1 MSPKSGH
8 RFWGKDTHKKMSLS
22 PAMKNAFKIFFNEES
37 ANPWLVLFFLVL
49 ASTLELISLGVLL
62 PLLSFW
68 SGQGVSSTSMLSNLV
83 VSGFDYLQIPRQPV
97 YFIALTTTGLALKF
111 LLSFIALSYAGVVQA
126 RVATNFRKRAVKSLF
141 NARWGFLLSQRSG
154 NVANVVGYQAARAS
168 RAYMAS
174 ADYLAALFQ
183 VSVYFIVGLLIS
195 IKLAIIAGLLGIFA
209 KLLLNKLIV
218 QARQAGQEQTNSTS
232 LFVSQIGDLLANL
245 KSIKSMDRQNN
256 LVGFAHRQIDQLYR
270 AMCRQSLAK
279 YGMRRGGDIIL
290 IISLGIGLIIAVEY
304 LKLELTEVVVLGLVV
319 LRGADT
325 FQQLQNHLVSLSD
338 SESAYWNSR
347 QLIAEFEANAE
358 SRTGQPFTSLAKGCR
373 FDHVGF
379 SHGNSKIVDDVS
391 FDIPVGSLS
400 VLIGPS
406 GAGKTTLIDLLL
418 GLYLPESGTIE
429 IDGKPLTEISLPE
442 WRKHVGYVPQELT
455 LLHGT
460 IGENITLSDDQFD
473 DQDIWR
479 ALELAD
485 AADFVR
491 KLENQLDTTVGEF
504 GAKLSGGQRQRIGLA
519 RALIS
524 NPQLLILD
532 EVTSA
537 LDPQTEQKICSNIAS
552 LKQDYTIVAVTHSPV
567 WLSVADQTFAI
578 NNGLLTKKD

>member
-1 MSPKSGH
+1 
-8 RFWGKDTHKKMSLS
+8 
-22 PAMKNAFKIFFNEES
+22 MKNAFRIFFNEES

-68 SGQGVSSTSMLSNLV
+68 TGQGTDSGSMLSNVV
-83 VSGFDYLQIPRQPV
+83 VSSLEYLQIPQEPI
-97 YFIALTTTGLALKF
+97 YFIGLTTTGLVLKF
-111 LLSFIALSYAGVVQA
+111 ILSFIALSYAGVAQA
-126 RVATNFRKRAVKSLF
+126 KVATNFRKRAVQSLF

-154 NVANVVGYQAARAS
+154 NVANVMGYQAGRAS
-168 RAYMAS
+168 RAYLAS

-195 IKLAIIAGLLGIFA
+195 LKLAIIALLLGVLAKFA
-209 KLLLNKLIV
+209 LSKLIV
-218 QARQAGQEQTNSTS
+218 ISRQAGQDQTKSTS

-245 KSIKSMDRQNN
+245 KSIKAMDRQNN
-256 LVGFAHRQIDQLYR
+256 LVGFASIQIEHLYR
-270 AMCRQSLAK
+270 AMCRQSIAK

-290 IISLGIGLIIAVEY
+290 MVSLGVGLIIAVEY

-325 FQQLQNHLVSLSD
+325 FQQLQNHMVSLSE
-338 SESAYWNSR
+338 SESAYWNSHE
-347 QLIAEFEANAE
+347 LIADFEKNVE
-358 SRTGQPFTSLAKGCR
+358 VSTGQAFSGLSKGCR
-373 FDHVGF
+373 FKNVGF
-379 SHGNSKIVDDVS
+379 SHGQSRIVDDVS
-391 FDIPVGSLS
+391 FDIPVGTLS

-418 GLYLPESGTIE
+418 GLYLPEHGNIY
-429 IDGKPLTEISLPE
+429 IDETPLSNISLPE
-442 WRKHVGYVPQELT
+442 WRKHIGYVSQELT

-460 IGENITLSDDQFD
+460 IGENITLSDDQFSD
-473 DQDIWR
+473 GDIWR
-479 ALELAD
+479 ALKLAD
-485 AADFVR
+485 AADFVAN
-491 KLENQLDTTVGEF
+491 LENGLDTTVGEF

-537 LDPQTEQKICSNIAS
+537 LDPATEKKICNNIAN
-552 LKQDYTIVAVTHSPV
+552 LKKDYTIVAVTHSPV

-578 NNGLLTKKD
+578 NDGTLVKKDGGKSDL